1 MLVTAFLEARA
12 QAETST
18 ENQVQPSAGVKD
30 FGGFILDMG
39 SMLNAESLTL
49 PPPIF
54 SALSWDAFANPT
66 ALPLLT
72 VNPDALR
79 FDTRITSFGGMLNGV
94 LNPHSASQVFHGT
107 KGGRLDLR
115 GVTYRLN
122 NGLNISTYGE
132 YDADGNR
139 RYNPAALPWEKN
151 DFNAAFELKT
161 DDGKFGLRIG
171 VEKR

>member
-1 MLVTAFLEARA
+1 MLATAFAEARA
-12 QAETST
+12 QAETAT
-18 ENQVQPSAGVKD
+18 ENHVQTPVGVKD

-39 SMLNAESLTL
+39 TMLNAELLVL
-49 PPPIF
+49 PSPNF
-54 SALSWDAFANPT
+54 SALSWETFANPE
-66 ALPLLT
+66 ALPLLH
-72 VNPDALR
+72 VNPEALR
-79 FDTRITSFGGMLNGV
+79 IDTRVTSFGGMLDGV
-94 LNPHSASQVFHGT
+94 LNPKLASEVFRGT

-122 NGLNISTYGE
+122 NGLKISTYGE

-139 RYNPAALPWEKN
+139 RYNPAALPWEKD
-151 DFNAAFELKT
+151 DFNAALELKT